1 MTSDELLKIVGV
13 TAATVFGGGGLA
25 ALLTVFVNR
34 KLGIKTN
41 ENEANKVINTTWEAI
56 VDDLQTQIKD
66 GRTEFTAQL
75 TRIGDKLS
83 KLEERVQKQDE
94 ELHFKDRLLLKAIGH
109 ITKLEGLV
117 PPNPVPDRPE
127 GLE

>member
-1 MTSDELLKIVGV
+1 MTNDELLRTISVVGV
-13 TAATVFGGGGLA
+13 TVFGGGGLA

-66 GRTEFTAQL
+66 GRTEFTHQL
-75 TRIGDKLS
+75 TLLGEKLGR
-83 KLEERVQKQDE
+83 LEARVQKQDE
-94 ELHFKDRLLLKAIGH
+94 ELHLKDRLLLKAIGH

>member
-1 MTSDELLKIVGV
+1 MNSDELLKTITVVGV
-13 TAATVFGGGGLA
+13 TVFGGGGLA

-41 ENEANKVINTTWEAI
+41 ETEASKVINTTWEAI

-66 GRTEFTAQL
+66 GRTEFTHQL
-75 TRIGDKLS
+75 TMLGEKLGR
-83 KLEERVQKQDE
+83 LEERVEKQNQ
-94 ELHFKDRLLLKAIGH
+94 ELHFKDRLLLKAIAH
-109 ITKLEGLV
+109 ITRLEALA
-117 PPNPVPDRPE
+117 PPELIPKRPE

>member
-1 MTSDELLKIVGV
+1 MNSDELLKIVGI

-75 TRIGDKLS
+75 TRIGDKLT